1 MKVLYFCSGRY
12 LDSPIGVHFFKR
24 SCMTLTC
31 ALSFAEQKES
41 AAEPVPKV
49 KSKKRRKWCTCAIS
63 LFFSSLLF
71 VRRTVSYVL
80 NICTYVNN
88 ELWCVCTRLCVC
100 MFVLLWAQ
108 DDHLDFHTA
117 PELWALHLMFLQ
129 PYVSSPQCSCSL
141 MFPHFSVP
149 AVLYFHTSV
158 FLQPYI
164 STPQCSCS
172 LMFPH
177 LSVPAAL
184 CFLTSVFLQP
194 YVSTPQCS
202 RSLMFPHLNVPVA
215 LCSLSPMFSELRCSL
230 QWIHMDL
237 TLTAG
242 QTLSDLAQPQTH
254 RGTQAQTPTT
264 LH

>member
-71 VRRTVSYVL
+71 VRSTVSYVL

-129 PYVSSPQCSCSL
+129 SYISTPQCSCSL

-149 AVLYFHTSV
+149 AALRFHTSM
-158 FLQPYI
+158 FLKSYV
-164 STPQCSCS
+164 SSPQCSCS
-172 LMFPH
+172 PVFPQPHVFWTQMFP
-177 LSVPAAL
+177 SVDTHGLDTDCWSNSQWLGTTTNTQGYACSDSYNITLDKRFGCKLKYCRCASSL
-184 CFLTSVFLQP
+184 C
-194 YVSTPQCS
+194 C
-202 RSLMFPHLNVPVA
+202 
-215 LCSLSPMFSELRCSL
+215 C
-230 QWIHMDL
+230 
-237 TLTAG
+237 
-242 QTLSDLAQPQTH
+242 
-254 RGTQAQTPTT
+254 
-264 LH
+264 